1 MAERRAMRSRPSG
14 RHERA
19 RPVGTK
25 RRRLLSRSPRLDAAE
40 LADAAVLGDLALVLA
55 LVGWFLP
62 FGGVLFLAA
71 TVPYAVLVS
80 RRRFRAAAVA
90 AITTGVLA
98 FVVGGVPLV
107 LNLAGVASIGNA
119 VGIAYRRGH
128 GYPGTIMTA
137 LAVCWV
143 PAAIVTDLAFLVF
156 SETRKLT
163 LEQVEVAF
171 RGPLKTLSRLG
182 YEDAAANIHD
192 VVQWCLDH
200 WWLTIPIGEFVL
212 AIVAAL
218 VCRQVA
224 LPALRRVDATFTR
237 PVAAARRDVDAASL
251 AVAPLPVRLSGVG
264 FRYPGAPVDA
274 LSDVD
279 LAIDPGT
286 FVAIVGDNGSG
297 KSTLAA
303 ILSGN
308 LPTRGHVTRP
318 GAVGL
323 GRRGGTGQVF
333 QRPESQVLGARVSDD
348 VRWGLGRDEIDE
360 DTVAGTLDRVGLA
373 GFAERDT
380 STLSG
385 GELQRL
391 ALASAIVRH
400 PALLISDESTAMLD
414 PDGRDL
420 VLDVLVT
427 LRDAG
432 TTIVHVTHEP
442 EEAAR
447 ADMVVVLDG
456 GRVREV
462 GTPAEVFASR
472 GDRA

>member
-1 MAERRAMRSRPSG
+1 MSQ
-14 RHERA
+14 H
-19 RPVGTK
+19 
-25 RRRLLSRSPRLDAAE
+25 RRLLPRSRRLDAAE
-40 LADAAVLGDLALVLA
+40 LADTAVLGDLALVLS

-80 RRRFRAAAVA
+80 RRRFRAVVVA
-90 AITTGVLA
+90 LCTTGLLA
-98 FVVGGVPLV
+98 FVVGGLPLV

-128 GYPGTIMTA
+128 RHPGTIMTA
-137 LAVCWV
+137 LVVCWI
-143 PAAIVTDLAFLVF
+143 PAAIVTDLVFLVF

-171 RGPLKTLSRLG
+171 RGPLRSLSKLG
-182 YEDAAANIHD
+182 YEDLAANIHD

-200 WWLTIPIGEFVL
+200 WYLTIPIGEFVL
-212 AIVAAL
+212 AIVAA
-218 VCRQVA
+218 VICRQVA
-224 LPALRRVDATFTR
+224 LPALRRIDATFTR
-237 PVAAARRDVDAASL
+237 PVAATRRDLDGAAR
-251 AVAPLPVRLSGVG
+251 AVGPLPVSLAGVS

-274 LSDVD
+274 LTDVD
-279 LAIDPGT
+279 LTIAPGT
-286 FVAIVGDNGSG
+286 YVAVVGDNGSG

-303 ILSGN
+303 ILAGAA
-308 LPTRGHVTRP
+308 PTRGQVTRP

-323 GRRGGTGQVF
+323 GERDGTGQVF

-360 DTVAGTLDRVGLA
+360 DDVDRALSRVGLG
-373 GFAERDT
+373 GFGERDT
-380 STLSG
+380 ATLSG

-391 ALASAIVRH
+391 ALASAIVRR

-420 VLDVLVT
+420 VLDVLVS

-432 TTIVHVTHEP
+432 TTVVHVTHEP

-447 ADMVVVLDG
+447 ADLVVVLAD
-456 GRVREV
+456 GRVREA
-462 GTPAEVFASR
+462 GPPSEVFTTR

>member
-1 MAERRAMRSRPSG
+1 MTQHRRLPSRSR
-14 RHERA
+14 
-19 RPVGTK
+19 
-25 RRRLLSRSPRLDAAE
+25 RLDAAE
-40 LADAAVLGDLALVLA
+40 LADAAILGDLALVLS

-62 FGGVLFLAA
+62 FGSVLFLAA

-90 AITTGVLA
+90 LVATGVLA

-128 GYPGTIMTA
+128 RLPGTIMTA
-137 LAVCWV
+137 LVVCWI
-143 PAAIVTDLAFLVF
+143 PAAIVTDLVFLVF

-171 RGPLKTLSRLG
+171 RGPLRTLSKLG
-182 YEDAAANIHD
+182 YEDLAANIHD
-192 VVQWCLDH
+192 VIQWCIDH
-200 WWLTIPIGEFVL
+200 WWLMIPIGMFVA
-212 AIVAAL
+212 AIVAAI

-237 PVAAARRDVDAASL
+237 PVAATRREVPVERA
-251 AVAPLPVRLSGVG
+251 AVAPLPMMLSKVA
-264 FRYPGAPVDA
+264 FRYPGADVEA

-279 LAIDPGT
+279 LVIEPGT

-303 ILSGN
+303 ILAGTP
-308 LPTRGHVTRP
+308 PTRGEVTRP

-348 VRWGLGRDEIDE
+348 VRWGLGRHEIDE
-360 DTVAGTLDRVGLA
+360 AGVERALENVGLG
-373 GFAERDT
+373 GFGERDT

-391 ALASAIVRH
+391 ALASAIARA

-414 PDGRDL
+414 PDGRE
-420 VLDVLVT
+420 VVIDVLVA

-432 TTIVHVTHEP
+432 TTVVHVTHEP

-447 ADMVVVLDG
+447 ADVVVVLAA

-462 GTPAEVFASR
+462 GPPAEVFASR